1 MQPSFRLA
9 VRCGRLYD
17 GTGNPPRTNVTLIAD
32 GGRIEGIVANDE
44 PVEAQRTLEA
54 ATVTPGLINAH
65 VHLEFSGEPDIGVV
79 LLTTPISK
87 TLVAAANARR
97 SLEAGVTTVRDLGGS
112 GSNAIE
118 LRDAIAKGDHLG
130 PTIVPAGRALC
141 MTGGHGHF
149 AGSYEVDGP
158 WDARK
163 AVREQLKAGAEC
175 IKLIATGG
183 VLTKGAVPGQD
194 QLSEKEMRAAI
205 VEAHT
210 HGMRVAAHAI
220 GTSGIK
226 NALRAGV
233 DSIEHGH
240 LLDDE
245 AIEMMLHRKTFLV
258 PTIAAVSCIFEHAG
272 NGKQPEFVVRKAS
285 ALYEAMREN
294 ISRAYRAGVAIA
306 GGSDAGTPYNEHAN
320 YAYEVELMHT
330 VIGMPPNEAL
340 RAATQTAGALLGVQA
355 GVLAAGLPADLLVL
369 DGDLETGTRAL
380 RAPRHVIKGGAIV
393 PARPNGAAA
402 IARG

>member
-1 MQPSFRLA
+1 MQPAPRFA

-17 GTGNPPRTNVTLIAD
+17 GTGDPPQTNVTVIIEA
-32 GGRIEGIVANDE
+32 GRIGQIVANDE
-44 PVEAQRTLEA
+44 PTDAEYTLEA
-54 ATVTPGLINAH
+54 ASVTPGLINAH

-97 SLEAGVTTVRDLGGS
+97 SLEAGVTTVRDLGSS

-118 LRDAIAKGDHLG
+118 LRDAIAKGDHPG
-130 PTIVPAGRALC
+130 PTIVAAGRALC

-149 AGSYEVDGP
+149 VGGREVDGP
-158 WDARK
+158 WDIRK

-183 VLTKGAVPGQD
+183 VLTKGAIPGQD
-194 QLSEKEMRAAI
+194 QLTEKEMRAAI

-210 HGMRVAAHAI
+210 HSLRVAAHAI

-226 NALRAGV
+226 NALRAGI

-245 AIEMMLHRKTFLV
+245 AIEMLLHHNAYLV
-258 PTIAAVSCIFEHAG
+258 PTIAAVSCIFEHASD
-272 NGKQPEFVVRKAS
+272 GKQPDFVVRKAS
-285 ALYEAMREN
+285 ALYEAMRAN

-306 GGSDAGTPYNEHAN
+306 GGSDAGTPYNYHEK
-320 YAYEVELMHT
+320 YAYEVELMNT
-330 VIGMPPNEAL
+330 LIGMPPREAL
-340 RAATQTAGALLGVQA
+340 RAATQTAGALLGTEA
-355 GVLAAGLPADLLVL
+355 GVIAAGRPADLLLL
-369 DGDLETGTRAL
+369 DGDLETDTSAL
-380 RAPRHVIKGGAIV
+380 RTPRRVIKGGATA
-393 PARPNGAAA
+393 ARRENGSSSMVC
-402 IARG
+402 G